1 MADGYEQ
8 GVFDCMFDLRA
19 YMYDWRTFDHAT
31 GETTDIVDP
40 DNAEAFAQLGL
51 ARGCL
56 KENGDT
62 LIDMVTMSKIQHLIG
77 YAKSSLDVTPTV
89 RTWFDRL
96 CELAEELDAVL
107 GEKDE

>member
-1 MADGYEQ
+1 
-8 GVFDCMFDLRA
+8 MFDLRA
-19 YMYDWRTFDHAT
+19 YMYDWRTFDYAT

-40 DNAEAFAQLGL
+40 DNAKSFAQLGL
-51 ARGCL
+51 VRGCL
-56 KENGDT
+56 KENGGVSILAGKT